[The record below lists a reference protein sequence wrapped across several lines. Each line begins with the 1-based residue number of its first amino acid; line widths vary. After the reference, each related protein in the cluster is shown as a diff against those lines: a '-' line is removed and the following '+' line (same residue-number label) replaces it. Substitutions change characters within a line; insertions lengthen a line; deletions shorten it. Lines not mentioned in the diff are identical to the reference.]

1 MFWRGNW
8 KIRVCAA
15 CAFDRVEDIGCF
27 VLIKRVVFIPTIHAI
42 LGLSV
47 NNDVLYPIATLQYT
61 TSRFGEDPWDACAA
75 ASLLLAMEPQLL
87 PLDAATLAAYYPWCK
102 RGVMDHGGGGPP
114 SVKAACADMCQRL
127 FPCSLA
133 LSPSAPGGCGG
144 TAVVLEL
151 LEALADFAKPPSPEA
166 PTSSWWGLRASAL
179 SAAAPC
185 LGVATSSPSLPGDK
199 SNGDNAQAVVTAAQ
213 QVVASALAPTA
224 MDGGEGHGGAS
235 TAEVWRRSPEAAANA
250 LPPGLRR
257 AAAAA
262 LAPHVGKPYDNTSG
276 GSGNDQLPPFGTM
289 LLGLLYALPVRDRNR
304 SLGLAGSASGGQAG
318 GGAGGGAATTRGL
331 GRMGATLSSGGGV
344 GNGGSGSGG
353 GGEGAGGCLAGCD
366 AFAIASCLAA
376 DVKQKQLSNLEVEHL
391 GVLAACVQAQC
402 AAADASATATTGG
415 SGGNGGSDS
424 SGGALSGEWP
434 QLFASLKAWLFVAL
448 CDPDGCALAASV
460 LEAFAT
466 RSPLKDQVSSDEL
479 LLPSLKLCFP
489 NGGGAGDPTCEGVFA
504 QLLRRLS
511 GAGPRH
517 ASAVADLLTS
527 CSPPKGSP
535 LAALAAELRE

>member
-1 MFWRGNW
+1 MTR
-8 KIRVCAA
+8 
-15 CAFDRVEDIGCF
+15 F
-27 VLIKRVVFIPTIHAI
+27 VP
-42 LGLSV
+42 LSLSLFMPALPNQQCPLV
-47 NNDVLYPIATLQYT
+47 
-61 TSRFGEDPWDACAA
+61 SRFGEDPWDACAA
-75 ASLLLAMEPQLL
+75 ASLLLAMEPQLM
-87 PLDAATLAAYYPWCK
+87 PLGAPTLAAYYPWCK
-102 RGVMDHGGGGPP
+102 RGVLDHNGGGPP

-144 TAVVLEL
+144 PTVVIEL
-151 LEALADFAKPPSPEA
+151 LDALMGFARPPSPNA

-185 LGVATSSPSLPGDK
+185 LGVACASAAPSSSLLPGDK
-199 SNGDNAQAVVTAAQ
+199 SNGDSARAVVAAAQ
-213 QVVASALAPTA
+213 QVVLSALAPTA
-224 MDGGEGHGGAS
+224 MDGGGRPAS
-235 TAEVWRRSPEAAANA
+235 TAEVWRRNPEAAANT

-262 LAPHVGKPYDNTSG
+262 LAPHVGKPHDNNSNNGSAG
-276 GSGNDQLPPFGTM
+276 GNGQLPPFGSM
-289 LLGLLYALPVRDRNR
+289 VLGLLYALPVRDRNR
-304 SLGLAGSASGGQAG
+304 LLGLTGSASGQAG
-318 GGAGGGAATTRGL
+318 GASGGATMTRGL
-331 GRMGATLSSGGGV
+331 GRMGSTLPSGGGNI
-344 GNGGSGSGG
+344 GNGAGGSSGG
-353 GGEGAGGCLAGCD
+353 GGEGAGGCFAGCD
-366 AFAIASCLAA
+366 AYAIATCLAL

-402 AAADASATATTGG
+402 AAADASAAATAGSGGVGDNAAGGG
-415 SGGNGGSDS
+415 SGSNDS
-424 SGGALSGEWP
+424 ALSGDWP
-434 QLFASLKAWLFVAL
+434 LLFASLKAWLFVAL

-466 RSPLKDQVSSDEL
+466 RSPLKDQITSDEL

-517 ASAVADLLTS
+517 ASAVADLLAS
-527 CSPPKGSP
+527 CSPPKSSP